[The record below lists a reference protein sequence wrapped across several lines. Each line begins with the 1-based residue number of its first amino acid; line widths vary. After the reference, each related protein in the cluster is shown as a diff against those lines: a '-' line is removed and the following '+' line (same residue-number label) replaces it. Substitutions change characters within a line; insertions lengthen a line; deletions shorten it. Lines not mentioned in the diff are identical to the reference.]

1 MTSELMLVLPFPP
14 SLNSLFPG
22 KQRRHKSKAYEA
34 WIREAGYML
43 LNQRLGK
50 FDRPISVHYYFGRPD
65 KRKRDLDN
73 LFKAPN
79 DFLVSSGIIADDSLI
94 HRICGE
100 WGKDEGCIVLIKTV
114 GYLS

>member
-1 MTSELMLVLPFPP
+1 MTIGTENKILMPFPP

-43 LNQRLGK
+43 LSQKHDR
-50 FDRPISVHYYFGRPD
+50 FDCPISVHYFFGRPD

-79 DFLVSSGIIADDSLI
+79 DFLVSSGVIADDSLI

-100 WGKDEGCIVLIKTV
+100 WADVEGCLAVIKTV
-114 GYLS
+114 D

>member
-1 MTSELMLVLPFPP
+1 MPDEIKVIMPFPP

-22 KQRRHKSKAYEA
+22 RHRRHKSKAYVA
-34 WIREAGYML
+34 WIRAAEYML
-43 LNQRLGK
+43 LSQKLQRIEV
-50 FDRPISVHYYFGRPD
+50 PMSVHYFFGRPD

-100 WGKDEGCIVLIKTV
+100 WADIEGCLAVIRTV
-114 GYLS
+114 R

>member
-1 MTSELMLVLPFPP
+1 MSASTENKILMPFPP

-43 LNQRLGK
+43 LNQKHDR
-50 FDRPISVHYYFGRPD
+50 FDCPISVSYFFGRPD

-79 DFLVSSGIIADDSLI
+79 DFLVSSGVIADDSLI

-100 WGKDEGCIVLIKTV
+100 WADVEGCLAVIKTV
-114 GYLS
+114 D